1 MDNFLGTLVF
11 LLPGVLAYFWL
22 QAFGINPVT
31 KHTPAE
37 FTAVSALLWLPV
49 SVMTIGLYNVAVNL
63 ASFVSQAHQIWTVN
77 DLKQASGS
85 FGFLIVFLT
94 LSIVA
99 SFLLSWLWGKWGY
112 RLQQVLVNRVR
123 RSRGLADFSENTTV
137 WDEVFSKNEPQ
148 VVEIG
153 KIGSDTGII
162 GCIRKASRPFEPER
176 NLMLDDIE
184 LLTRLVTVHSLTPV
198 AVYSDIKSGTII
210 KIYDSKRIT
219 ELISLSEETAEL
231 AE

>member
-22 QAFGINPVT
+22 QAFGISPVT
-31 KHTPAE
+31 KHTPTE
-37 FTAVSALLWLPV
+37 FAAVAALLWLPV
-49 SVMTIGLYNVAVNL
+49 SVLTIGLYNSVIKL
-63 ASFVSQAHQIWTVN
+63 AILAAQSQPIWTMN
-77 DLKQASGS
+77 DLKNASGS
-85 FGFLIVFLT
+85 FVFLT
-94 LSIVA
+94 VFLMLSIIV
-99 SFLLSWLWGKWGY
+99 SFILSWLWAKWGY
-112 RLQQVLVNRVR
+112 NIQQIIVNKVR
-123 RSRGLADFSENTTV
+123 KSRGLADFSENTTV

-153 KIGSDTGII
+153 KIGSEPGVI

-184 LLTRLVTVHSLTPV
+184 LLTTIVTTNKLVPI
-198 AVYSDIKSGTII
+198 AVYSDIKSGTVI

-219 ELISLSEETAEL
+219 ELISLSVEPVG
-231 AE
+231 